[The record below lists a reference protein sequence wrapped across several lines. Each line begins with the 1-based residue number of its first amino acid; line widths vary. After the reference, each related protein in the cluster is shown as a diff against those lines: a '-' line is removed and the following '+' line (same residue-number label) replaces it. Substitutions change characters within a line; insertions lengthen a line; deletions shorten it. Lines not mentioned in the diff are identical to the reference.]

1 MVHPFTLLQDDWV
14 MLAPLG
20 DHPHA
25 LGIQRFTPEFIANM
39 ANRFNGLLAKLGRLF
54 SGAPTFE
61 GHHDIEPDKYPNSRS
76 YGWIMNL
83 EARADGL
90 WGKMT
95 WTPEGREMLQN
106 GAFKFISPV
115 FLGKPIGQ
123 QNSQTVFEPIAFK
136 SLALTNEPNLPLPP
150 LANSKDH
157 MNTITQILE
166 LPSEASADEICA
178 AAQQLKNSTKTTL
191 AKLREILQP
200 SPDLISPE
208 RTSTLGNKLE
218 AGLGSQIL
226 QLPADAT
233 ADQILEAARALNVRV
248 TTLENENQ
256 TLRTSA
262 SSADEQARVLTNTQT
277 DLSNAVARADVAQT
291 RLIGMLLDN
300 AIRDGRV
307 TLAQRADWQTK
318 FEKDFAAAEMQLANQ
333 QPTLNTESKT
343 RELGN
348 QKNAYDTEATR
359 RAALV
364 GYITEQQAKGLSYD
378 EAWSKAKVARAD
390 VFANMKPK

>member
-25 LGIQRFTPEFIANM
+25 LGIQRFTPEFIQNM
-39 ANRFNGLLAKLGRLF
+39 ANRFNGFFARMGRLF

-76 YGWIMNL
+76 YGWIMAL

-106 GAFKFISPV
+106 GAFKFVSPV

-123 QNSQTVFEPIAFK
+123 QNGQTIFEPIAFK

-150 LANSKDH
+150 LANSKDS
-157 MNTITQILE
+157 MTTIT
-166 LPSEASADEICA
+166 
-178 AAQQLKNSTKTTL
+178 
-191 AKLREILQP
+191 EIL
-200 SPDLISPE
+200 
-208 RTSTLGNKLE
+208 
-218 AGLGSQIL
+218 GLN
-226 QLPADAT
+226 ADAT
-233 ADQILEAARALNVRV
+233 ADQIIEAARALHGRV

-256 TLRTSA
+256 NLRTSA
-262 SSADEQARVLTNTQT
+262 QSADEQARVLTNTQT
-277 DLSNAVARADVAQT
+277 DLSNAIGRADAAQT
-291 RLIGMLLDN
+291 RLIGMILDN
-300 AIRDGRV
+300 AIRESRI

-318 FEKDFAAAEMQLANQ
+318 FEKDFAAAETQLANQ
-333 QPTLNTESKT
+333 QPALNTESKT
-343 RELGN
+343 RDLGN
-348 QKNAYDTEATR
+348 HKNVYDTAAGR
-359 RAALV
+359 QAALTT
-364 GYITEQQAKGLSYD
+364 YIGEQMANGLSYD
-378 EAWSKAKVARAD
+378 DAWQRAKAEKAD
-390 VFANMKPK
+390 IFANMRLS